1 MDDVQFII
9 IAATGRSGSTTMQR
23 IVSTIPDSNINGE
36 NANFIGSLLRAYKSL
51 KKTEQMLQMSR
62 DIKFSRKA
70 KYFKHP
76 SYKPCWENNFVFKEF
91 KYNLKKIIY
100 DFLYV
105 KYKKILGFKEIRF
118 LHLDLLDEFI
128 ELFPNTKIILHCEED
143 THSQTHSENKA
154 NWLKPE
160 DEEILKRRNAEMKA
174 KQLSNPVNYYYSSFE
189 NMFNVKEMEKLFN
202 FLGYEMDKVKYNQ
215 IINDD
220 RG

>member
-1 MDDVQFII
+1 MDDDVQFII

-36 NANFIGSLLRAYKSL
+36 NANFIGSLLHAYKSL
-51 KKTEQMLQMSR
+51 KKTEQMLHHS
-62 DIKFSRKA
+62 
-70 KYFKHP
+70 

-118 LHLDLLDEFI
+118 FKLDLLDEFI
-128 ELFPNTKIILHCEED
+128 ELFPNTKIILHCKEN
-143 THSQTHSENKA
+143 TYSQTHSESKA

-189 NMFNVKEMEKLFN
+189 NMFDVKQMEKLFN
-202 FLGYEMDKVKYNQ
+202 FLGYEIDKVKYTE

>member
-1 MDDVQFII
+1 MDDDVQFII

-36 NANFIGSLLRAYKSL
+36 NANFIGSLLDAYKSL
-51 KKTEQMLQMSR
+51 KKTEQMPHDS
-62 DIKFSRKA
+62 
-70 KYFKHP
+70 
-76 SYKPCWENNFVFKEF
+76 SYKPCWKNNFIFKEF

-118 LHLDLLDEFI
+118 SKLDLLDEFI
-128 ELFPNTKIILHCEED
+128 ELFPNTKIILHCKED
-143 THSQTHSENKA
+143 TYSQTHSESKA

-189 NMFNVKEMEKLFN
+189 NMFDVKEMEKLFN
-202 FLGYEMDKVKYNQ
+202 FLGYEIDKVKYTE

>member
-1 MDDVQFII
+1 MDDDVQFII

-36 NANFIGSLLRAYKSL
+36 NANFIGSLLHAYKSL
-51 KKTEQMLQMSR
+51 KKTEQMLHYS
-62 DIKFSRKA
+62 
-70 KYFKHP
+70 

-105 KYKKILGFKEIRF
+105 KYKKVLGFKEIRF
-118 LHLDLLDEFI
+118 FKLDLLDEFI
-128 ELFPNTKIILHCEED
+128 ELFPNTKIILHCKEN
-143 THSQTHSENKA
+143 TYSQTHSESKA

-189 NMFNVKEMEKLFN
+189 NMFDVKQMEKLFN
-202 FLGYEMDKVKYNQ
+202 FLGYEIDKVKYTE

>member
-36 NANFIGSLLRAYKSL
+36 NANFIGALLHAYKNL
-51 KKTEQMLQMSR
+51 KKTEQMMLNHS
-62 DIKFSRKA
+62 
-70 KYFKHP
+70 
-76 SYKPCWENNFVFKEF
+76 SYKPCWENSFVFKEF

-118 LHLDLLDEFI
+118 FKLDLLDEFI
-128 ELFPNTKIILHCEED
+128 ELFPNTKIILHYKEN
-143 THSQTHSENKA
+143 TYSQTYSESKA
-154 NWLKPE
+154 NWFKPE

-189 NMFNVKEMEKLFN
+189 NMFDVKEMEKLFN
-202 FLGYEMDKVKYNQ
+202 FLGYEIDKVKYTE

>member
-1 MDDVQFII
+1 MDDDVQFII

-36 NANFIGSLLRAYKSL
+36 NANFIGSLLNAYKSL
-51 KKTEQMLQMSR
+51 KKTEQMSQISR
-62 DIKFSRKA
+62 DNYS
-70 KYFKHP
+70 
-76 SYKPCWENNFVFKEF
+76 SYKPCWENNFVFEEF

-118 LHLDLLDEFI
+118 FKLDLLDEFI
-128 ELFPNTKIILHCEED
+128 ELFPNTKIILHCKEN
-143 THSQTHSENKA
+143 TYSQTHSESKA

-189 NMFNVKEMEKLFN
+189 NMFDVKQMEKLFN
-202 FLGYEMDKVKYNQ
+202 FLGYEIDKVKYTE

>member
-1 MDDVQFII
+1 MDMDDVQFII

-36 NANFIGSLLRAYKSL
+36 NANFIGSLLNAYKGL
-51 KKTEQMLQMSR
+51 KKTEQMLQISR
-62 DIKFSRKA
+62 DNYS
-70 KYFKHP
+70 

-105 KYKKILGFKEIRF
+105 KYKKVLGFKEIRF
-118 LHLDLLDEFI
+118 FKLDLLDEFI
-128 ELFPNTKIILHCEED
+128 ELFPNTKIILHCKEN
-143 THSQTHSENKA
+143 TYSQTHSESKA

-189 NMFNVKEMEKLFN
+189 NMFDVKQMEKLFN
-202 FLGYEMDKVKYNQ
+202 FLGYEIDKVKYTE

-220 RG
+220 KG